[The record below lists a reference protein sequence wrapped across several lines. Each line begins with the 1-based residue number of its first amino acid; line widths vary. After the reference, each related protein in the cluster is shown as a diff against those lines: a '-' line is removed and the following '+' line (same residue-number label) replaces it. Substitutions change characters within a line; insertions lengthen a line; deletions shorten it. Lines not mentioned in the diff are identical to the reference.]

1 MNKYTRIAKMLQE
14 DATPEKVGK
23 KTSTFISRL
32 MMRLFSVP
40 SLLQAL
46 ADVGIAKS
54 DENGDI
60 TTLQLDFQKL
70 PQEVIPMLINL
81 IAAPVKTSMY
91 QYVKKGQARH
101 GFSFDLDEEDL
112 PGDEYEMAN

>member
-1 MNKYTRIAKMLQE
+1 MLQE

-40 SLLQAL
+40 SLIQAL

-54 DENGDI
+54 DKNGNI
-60 TTLQLDFQKL
+60 TTVQLDFQKL
-70 PQEVIPMLINL
+70 PQEVIPILINL
-81 IAAPVKTSMY
+81 VAAPSPTKMY
-91 QYVKKGQARH
+91 RYVKRGQARN
-101 GFSFDLDEEDL
+101 GFAFDVDEDGL
-112 PGDEYEMAN
+112 PGDEYELSN